1 MSGQMRWS
9 GDEDGKAHLD
19 DSILLAYIRQQS
31 LGKNESDIHQH
42 IADCEKCQERCNE
55 LRPASIMLN
64 DTLQRN
70 SSPLL
75 KEDIAWEWLQSPEA
89 AQLEFQ
95 RRQHERLHEDLAL
108 SIALLTHLLL
118 VLRALASQAV
128 SALLPYARKLKP
140 VLRRRGHR
148 GMAIIPLSLSGA
160 FAATFLTLALT
171 AIVVLA
177 ALHGHNPFQPTHL
190 QRGITTAVAPS
201 TMAVS
206 AHSTPTP
213 AVGQQSGATLTP
225 GVPMPTIF
233 ECTPNNDKTAHR
245 FSICGKYFKPN
256 TRIELV
262 IQFGDG
268 SFKTR
273 HPGKVNTSGE
283 FQDSWPIS
291 SCNDAPIT
299 ITAQNMTH
307 SSVDLAELQDI
318 QYGKCSTNLL
328 QRTGTNHH

>member
-1 MSGQMRWS
+1 
-9 GDEDGKAHLD
+9 
-19 DSILLAYIRQQS
+19 
-31 LGKNESDIHQH
+31 
-42 IADCEKCQERCNE
+42 
-55 LRPASIMLN
+55 MLN

-70 SSPLL
+70 SLSLL

-140 VLRRRGHR
+140 VLQRRGHR
-148 GMAIIPLSLSGA
+148 GMAIIPLSLSGV
-160 FAATFLTLALT
+160 FAATFLMLTLT

-190 QRGITTAVAPS
+190 PGGTT
-201 TMAVS
+201 TIGTQLTIAVS
-206 AHSTPTP
+206 SHSTPTP
-213 AVGQQSGATLTP
+213 AVGSGSGATLTP
-225 GVPMPTIF
+225 GVPLSTIF
-233 ECTPNNDKTAHR
+233 ECNDKTAHH
-245 FSICGKYFKPN
+245 FSICGKYFKPT

-273 HPGKVNTSGE
+273 RPVWVDASGD
-283 FQDSWPIS
+283 FQDSWSIS
-291 SCNDAPIT
+291 SCKDAPIA
-299 ITAQNMTH
+299 ITAQNMAH
-307 SSVDLAELQDI
+307 PPVDLGELQDI